1 MIKRY
6 KKESL
11 VLQYLEYLSKS
22 KKPIFIGNYKIIN
35 DPVLFCKIY
44 SIRINNPVTQ
54 AIYNN
59 AIQEVGVLKT
69 EIKQ

>member
-69 EIKQ
+69 ELKQ

>member
-11 VLQYLEYLSKS
+11 VLQYLEYLCKS

-69 EIKQ
+69 ELKQ